1 VASEASRVGVAATVL
16 NNIHPHPARPRF
28 ATASDPPHKGEGKRP
43 SFVLAAVLLALLT
56 LSASAQTSPRAP
68 EPPVKIEVLAKPIA
82 AFEPRDPSRVRFGAL
97 VYRGGVEL
105 TSSYRE
111 FGGISAIRVAA
122 DGARFL
128 AVTDKGR
135 WLRGRI
141 VYDGTS
147 PAGIAD
153 AEMAP
158 VLGQDGKPIAARGW
172 YDTESIAQDGG
183 TVYVGIERVH
193 RIVRFDVARH
203 GLLARG
209 QAIPLPPGVAKL
221 SSNRGLECL
230 DFVPRDLA
238 LGGTLIAISERG
250 LDEQGNIQGFLIGGP
265 SLGASSSGEFSV
277 KRIGDFDVSD
287 CAVTPKGELLVL
299 ERSFSRLRGVG
310 MRIRRVALAS
320 VAPGATVDGPALFEA
335 DMGYQ
340 IDNMEGLSVH
350 RTAGGELVLTLISDD
365 NFSMIQRTLLL
376 QFTLAEP

>member
-1 VASEASRVGVAATVL
+1 MHRSALHRVRDTIA
-16 NNIHPHPARPRF
+16 
-28 ATASDPPHKGEGKRP
+28 
-43 SFVLAAVLLALLT
+43 VLALSVLS
-56 LSASAQTSPRAP
+56 LSAFAQTSPRQP
-68 EPPVKIEVLAKPIA
+68 EPAVKIEVQAKPIA
-82 AFEPRDPSRVRFGAL
+82 AFEPRNPSRVRFGAL

-111 FGGISAIRVAA
+111 FGGISAIRVVA
-122 DGARFL
+122 DGVRFL

-158 VLGQDGKPIAARGW
+158 VLGTDGKPLAARGW
-172 YDTESIAQDGG
+172 YDTEAIAQDGG
-183 TVYVGIERVH
+183 TVWLGIERVH
-193 RIVRFDVARH
+193 RIVRFDIGRH

-209 QAIPLPPGVAKL
+209 QPIPVPAGIQRLPHNKGV
-221 SSNRGLECL
+221 ECL
-230 DFVPRDLA
+230 DFVPRGLPLA
-238 LGGTLIAISERG
+238 GTLVAISERG
-250 LDEQGNIQGFLIGGP
+250 LDREENIQGFLIGGP
-265 SLGASSSGEFSV
+265 SPGEFSV
-277 KRIGDFDVSD
+277 RRIGDFDVSD
-287 CAVTPKGELLVL
+287 CAITPKGDLLVL

-310 MRIRRVALAS
+310 MRIRRVPLTS
-320 VAPGATVDGPALFEA
+320 IAPGATVDGAALFEA

-350 RTAGGELVLTLISDD
+350 RAPNGELVLTLISDD